1 MKIHTHTIT
10 TLPHDASIP
19 VKTTKNYYYYQKKKH
34 KQYKSSRHIIIKKL
48 ETQIFLAAIFKTKI
62 GHIAFY
68 TT

>member
-1 MKIHTHTIT
+1 MKIHTHTI

-19 VKTTKNYYYYQKKKH
+19 VKTTKNYYYQKKKH
-34 KQYKSSRHIIIKKL
+34 KQYKSSRRIIIKKL